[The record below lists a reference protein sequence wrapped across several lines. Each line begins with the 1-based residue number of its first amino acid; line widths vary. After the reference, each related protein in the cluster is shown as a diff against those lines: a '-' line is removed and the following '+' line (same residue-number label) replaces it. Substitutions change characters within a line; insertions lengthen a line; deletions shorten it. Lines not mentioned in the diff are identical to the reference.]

1 MLLNWQYFQQYCW
14 KFYQQCYWI
23 FSNIASNIKPGPTSF
38 PYLQLPGVQL
48 STTSLVQPV
57 FTVYSSQNLVLA
69 KAAPA
74 TTVQTPQTLCTAV
87 QLSSCM
93 ISPNLLMYSTV
104 DNAENFTSCLTGAA
118 PLNINALVGE
128 SSTWSLAWNGKQNV
142 YRKEPYQI
150 CTLPKWYGGRQQNWL
165 LLAHFCLVW
174 NLHSTLFFLG

>member
-1 MLLNWQYFQQYCW
+1 MDIVCNIADNVAGNIASNNADSAWLPAILLISNVALLAIFSAILLILQYCW
-14 KFYQQCYWI
+14 KFYQQYYWI

-128 SSTWSLAWNGKQNV
+128 SSTWSLPRNVKQNV
-142 YRKEPYQI
+142 YWK
-150 CTLPKWYGGRQQNWL
+150 
-165 LLAHFCLVW
+165 
-174 NLHSTLFFLG
+174 